1 MSYSLYLRGK
11 DLITQL
17 QVLITK
23 RVRGNCSSR
32 LPAANP
38 RISLVP
44 LFHAVCLLLNLDKH
58 PTNASLKT
66 IC

>member
-38 RISLVP
+38 RISLVS
-44 LFHAVCLLLNLDKH
+44 LFQAVCLLLTLDF
-58 PTNASLKT
+58 
-66 IC
+66 

>member
-1 MSYSLYLRGK
+1 MLYSLYLRGK

-23 RVRGNCSSR
+23 SVRGNCSLR

-38 RISLVP
+38 CISWVS
-44 LFHAVCLLLNLDKH
+44 LFHAVCLLLTLDF
-58 PTNASLKT
+58 
-66 IC
+66 